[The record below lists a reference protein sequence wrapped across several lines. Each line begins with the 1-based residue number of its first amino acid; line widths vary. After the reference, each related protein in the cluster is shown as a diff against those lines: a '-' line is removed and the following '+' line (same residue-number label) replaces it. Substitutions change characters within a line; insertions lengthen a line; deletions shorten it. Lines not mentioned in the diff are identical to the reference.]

1 MLPRGSG
8 SIFFTGCD
16 GRRQRIRPLVVGVRH
31 GQVRFAWTRA
41 ESCTGTRS
49 RGNSCRALRHRLST
63 GTGRRRAGHVHC
75 ASDRAFLHGG
85 AGATARRVELGD
97 GVAQPFRALLIARTG
112 LDRLDGEK
120 GTNELGKDAF
130 AMLGFEHVRCAFGGR
145 RKARRSRQAS
155 LEVSGFRT
163 FWGSQFKGWG
173 WITCG
178 SRNR

>member
-1 MLPRGSG
+1 M
-8 SIFFTGCD
+8 
-16 GRRQRIRPLVVGVRH
+16 
-31 GQVRFAWTRA
+31 
-41 ESCTGTRS
+41 SCTS
-49 RGNSCRALRHRLST
+49 SST
-63 GTGRRRAGHVHC
+63 GHVVQGS
-75 ASDRAFLHGG
+75 AAPGAFTPHAIACSYMAAL
-85 AGATARRVELGD
+85 
-97 GVAQPFRALLIARTG
+97 AQPPGAWSWEMELRSHIRALLIASTG